1 MRYPSISRDG
11 ALELVLPVQR
21 HDGGGGGVPAPFGLR
36 QQHHQLE
43 LIAVRVGSVERL
55 GGTMVAF
62 PGESTRLDQLLAGN
76 CKLPNPR
83 ELPSKVVE
91 PGAASQ
97 GTGCCFADFTQA
109 KVMVIVRSPRPEKS
123 HGAFL
128 RDDVKAEHLRVK
140 LHGALEVHDK

>member
-1 MRYPSISRDG
+1 MPPVGPASELHTSVLGTEVDGASSVSQISGGG

-62 PGESTRLDQLLAGN
+62 PGERTRLDQLLAGGG
-76 CKLPNPR
+76 KLPNSR
-83 ELPSKVVE
+83 EF
-91 PGAASQ
+91 PGKIEATNGDHQASLTSSVA
-97 GTGCCFADFTQA
+97 GSC
-109 KVMVIVRSPRPEKS
+109 
-123 HGAFL
+123 
-128 RDDVKAEHLRVK
+128 
-140 LHGALEVHDK
+140 